1 MKDIVKKYLPF
12 LWFYPA
18 LGIVISYL
26 FVASETSAEYIAG
39 NMMIALGAVAQMT
52 MALVYYKTGKQY
64 RTLLLIVSAAV
75 PALMLLCN
83 IGNAG
88 KNTAA
93 LLQLIAMPTV
103 SSAMFMVT
111 IHRRA
116 VKKEAASAPAVVPA
130 APVAV
135 PVATAPTA
143 APVVAPVAA
152 APVTTSAVQPLPVEA
167 LKQLKELL
175 DMGAL
180 TQDEFDTK
188 KKQLLCL

>member
-1 MKDIVKKYLPF
+1 
-12 LWFYPA
+12 
-18 LGIVISYL
+18 
-26 FVASETSAEYIAG
+26 
-39 NMMIALGAVAQMT
+39 
-52 MALVYYKTGKQY
+52 
-64 RTLLLIVSAAV
+64 
-75 PALMLLCN
+75 
-83 IGNAG
+83 
-88 KNTAA
+88 
-93 LLQLIAMPTV
+93 
-103 SSAMFMVT
+103 MVT